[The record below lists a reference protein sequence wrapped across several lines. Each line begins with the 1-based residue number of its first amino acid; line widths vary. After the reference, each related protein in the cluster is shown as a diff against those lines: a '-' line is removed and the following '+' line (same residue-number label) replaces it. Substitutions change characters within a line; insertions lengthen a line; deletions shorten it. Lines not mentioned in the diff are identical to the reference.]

1 MIKITTAALICGAAS
16 TPLLAAGSRGG
27 AAQPPLHA
35 ADFSVFEE
43 GAVLDLFLLVGQS
56 NMKGRGLIEP
66 KPVTN
71 ERNLFFHPRE
81 QQWFVS
87 RDPLHSAGTPDLIDG
102 SDNAGTGPGMS
113 FAMTLLKKDPKLAI
127 GLIPAAVGGASIN
140 AYKKDLFER
149 SLMFVAKGREQ
160 SPIRTEIKAILWL
173 QGESDSTEGGYTS
186 YEAKLLD
193 LVDRYRAELKNPELP
208 FIACTIGSFIHPH
221 KRFTRSREINEILLK
236 LPSKRKHT
244 ACIDARDLKV
254 TTGDKLHYGKESQ
267 IEIGRRFAATYLEL
281 VENGSSISA
290 EEEPTPGPSQEG
302 ISHNELKPK
311 KIPSWEGLGVGS
323 SKAGLN

>member
-1 MIKITTAALICGAAS
+1 MSLRETTAKKVTAMALISTTAL
-16 TPLLAAGSRGG
+16 TPLFAAGSRGG

-35 ADFSVFEE
+35 ADFSVFAKDDTM
-43 GAVLDLFLLVGQS
+43 GLFLLVGQS
-56 NMKGRGLIEP
+56 NMKGRGLIDP
-66 KPVTN
+66 KPVTSK
-71 ERNLFFHPRE
+71 RNLFFHPRE
-81 QQWFVS
+81 QQWYVS

-140 AYKKDLFER
+140 LYKGKLYDR

-160 SPIRTEIKAILWL
+160 SPIKTEIKAILWL

-193 LVDRYRAELKNPELP
+193 LVDRYRTELKNPELP

-244 ACIDARDLKV
+244 ACVDARDLTV
-254 TTGDKLHYGKESQ
+254 TTGDKLHYGKEAQ
-267 IEIGRRFAATYLEL
+267 VEIGRRFAAAYLKL
-281 VENGSSISA
+281 VEA
-290 EEEPTPGPSQEG
+290 KRE
-302 ISHNELKPK
+302 
-311 KIPSWEGLGVGS
+311 
-323 SKAGLN
+323 SKFLQHGDTGQN